1 VLGIIVCSDG
11 IKEKTMLMQQ
21 ITDAMKQAMKEK
33 NKEKL
38 GVIRMLRAALKDKEI
53 ELGKDLVEA
62 DVVAVAGKLIK
73 QRKDAAKQYADA
85 ERQDLADK
93 ELAEIQ
99 YLEVYLPEQ
108 MSEAEIAEAVQKA
121 VAESGAAS
129 MKDMGKV
136 MGVLRPQIDGRADM
150 GIASALVKAAL
161 QA

>member
-1 VLGIIVCSDG
+1 
-11 IKEKTMLMQQ
+11 MLMQQ

-108 MSEAEIAEAVQKA
+108 MSESEVAEAVQQA
-121 VAESGAAS
+121 VAASGASS

-136 MGVLRPQIDGRADM
+136 MGILRPQIDGKADM

>member
-1 VLGIIVCSDG
+1 
-11 IKEKTMLMQQ
+11 MLMQQ
-21 ITDAMKQAMKEK
+21 ITDAMKQAMRDK

-38 GVIRMLRAALKDKEI
+38 SVIRMLRSALKDKEI
-53 ELGKDLVEA
+53 ELGKELAEA

-73 QRKDAAKQYADA
+73 QRKDAAKQYTDAD
-85 ERQDLADK
+85 RQDLADK
-93 ELAEIQ
+93 ELAEIEH
-99 YLEVYLPEQ
+99 LVVYLPEQ
-108 MSEAEIAEAVQKA
+108 MSEAEIAEAVQQA
-121 VAESGAAS
+121 VAASGADS

>member
-1 VLGIIVCSDG
+1 
-11 IKEKTMLMQQ
+11 MLIQQ
-21 ITDAMKQAMKEK
+21 ITDAMKQAMRDK

-38 GVIRMLRAALKDKEI
+38 SVIRMLRAALKDKEI

-85 ERQDLADK
+85 DRQDLADK
-93 ELAEIQ
+93 ELSEIEH
-99 YLEVYLPEQ
+99 LVVYLPEQ

-121 VAESGAAS
+121 VAASGAES

-150 GIASALVKAAL
+150 GVASALVKEAL
-161 QA
+161 NNA